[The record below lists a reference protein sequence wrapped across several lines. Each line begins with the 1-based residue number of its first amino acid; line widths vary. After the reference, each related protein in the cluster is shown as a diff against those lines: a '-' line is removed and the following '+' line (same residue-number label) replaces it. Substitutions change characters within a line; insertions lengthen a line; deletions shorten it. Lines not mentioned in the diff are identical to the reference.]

1 MRKISFIILFLLPL
15 GINGQVVRWQTF
27 QQSISAN
34 DADTTWFAFRPSGG
48 QTINAD
54 SLAINPPDKVEFD
67 GEPAITFRQVSGT
80 VSDSSI
86 SYAKPVDF
94 AGRIIQN
101 DSSFITGATFAAPS
115 SPNSFGNGRVFG
127 KTPVFNTKR
136 YNGII
141 VITKVFDLSGGIRR
155 IENGFGTR

>member
-1 MRKISFIILFLLPL
+1 MKKTVLIIVLFLSTILFA
-15 GINGQVVRWQTF
+15 QVVRWQTF
-27 QQSISAN
+27 QQSTSAN

-48 QTINAD
+48 QTINPD

-67 GEPAITFRQVSGT
+67 GEPAITFRQISGT

-86 SYAKPVDF
+86 SYAKPLDF
-94 AGRIIQN
+94 AGRIIQG
-101 DSSFITGATFAAPS
+101 DSSFITGATFVAPS

-136 YNGII
+136 YNGVII
-141 VITKVFDLSGGIRR
+141 ITKIFDLSGGVRR
-155 IENGFGTR
+155 NEYGFGTR